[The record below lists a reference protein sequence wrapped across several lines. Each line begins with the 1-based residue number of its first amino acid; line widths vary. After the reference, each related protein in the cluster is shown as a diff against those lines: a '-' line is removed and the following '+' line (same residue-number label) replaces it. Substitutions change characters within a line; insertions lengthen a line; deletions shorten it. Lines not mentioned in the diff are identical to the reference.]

1 MSSKA
6 LFTISKLADA
16 AEVGVETIRFYER
29 RGLLRQPSKG
39 RTSFREYAKDDIG
52 RVQFIKRAQEIG
64 FTLNEIKEL
73 LSLEKNSKV
82 RCTDLKNRV
91 DEKITEVDQ
100 KLINLKQM
108 KASLQKLSN
117 ACEKGAASVRE
128 CKISDCFEQECC

>member
-1 MSSKA
+1 MNSKS

-39 RTSFREYAKDDIG
+39 RTSFREYAKEDIG
-52 RVQFIKRAQEIG
+52 RVHFIKRAQEIG

-73 LSLEKNSKV
+73 LALEKNSKV
-82 RCTDLKNRV
+82 RCADLKEQV
-91 DEKITEVDQ
+91 DEKISEVDQ
-100 KLINLKQM
+100 KLIDLKQM
-108 KASLQKLSN
+108 KTSLQKLSN
-117 ACEKGAASVRE
+117 ACEKGVASVRE

>member
-1 MSSKA
+1 MNSRP

-29 RGLLRQPSKG
+29 RGLLRQPSRG
-39 RTSFREYAKDDIG
+39 RTSFREYAKEDIG
-52 RVQFIKRAQEIG
+52 RVQFIKKAQEIG
-64 FTLNEIKEL
+64 FTLTEIKEL
-73 LSLEKNSKV
+73 LALEKNSKV
-82 RCTDLKNRV
+82 QCADLKNRV
-91 DEKITEVDQ
+91 DEKISEVDQ
-100 KLINLKQM
+100 KINDLKQM